1 MILETIAVV
10 QTANVA
16 IGAIKEL
23 IGNGKDL
30 TDCGKELTTYFTA
43 KSKIQLN
50 ASSSGSGD
58 DLKLFLSLDK
68 LKQQEYELKQLMIYT
83 GRSGMWDDWIRF
95 QNSQKKQRDNDKQ
108 QIALKKVDSARDLEE
123 LYKKLVLVRDNRFE
137 EPSSITNNKV
147 LSLAKWYWG
156 KKIDSKLYQR
166 RKSEFKLDREV

>member
-1 MILETIAVV
+1 VILEAIAVV

-50 ASSSGSGD
+50 ASSLGSGD

-95 QNSQKKQRDNDKQ
+95 QNLQKKQRDNDKQ
-108 QIALKKVDSARDLEE
+108 QIALKKASR
-123 LYKKLVLVRDNRFE
+123 R
-137 EPSSITNNKV
+137 
-147 LSLAKWYWG
+147 
-156 KKIDSKLYQR
+156 KKIVDWTIGIAVAIAALSAIGLCFYILYWVVQT
-166 RKSEFKLDREV
+166 KGK

>member
-1 MILETIAVV
+1 MILEAIAVV

-43 KSKIQLN
+43 KSKIQLG

-83 GRSGMWDDWIRF
+83 GRSGMWNDWIRF

-108 QIALKKVDSARDLEE
+108 QIALKKASR
-123 LYKKLVLVRDNRFE
+123 R
-137 EPSSITNNKV
+137 
-147 LSLAKWYWG
+147 
-156 KKIDSKLYQR
+156 KKIVDWTIGIAVAIAALSAIGLCFYILYWVVQT
-166 RKSEFKLDREV
+166 KGK

>member
-1 MILETIAVV
+1 MILEAIAVV

-43 KSKIQLN
+43 KSKIQLG
-50 ASSSGSGD
+50 AQATGSGN
-58 DLKLFLSLDK
+58 DLELFLSLDK

-108 QIALKKVDSARDLEE
+108 QIALKKASQR
-123 LYKKLVLVRDNRFE
+123 
-137 EPSSITNNKV
+137 
-147 LSLAKWYWG
+147 
-156 KKIDSKLYQR
+156 KKIVDWTIGIAVAIAALSAIGLCFYILYWVVTT
-166 RKSEFKLDREV
+166 KGK

>member
-1 MILETIAVV
+1 VILEAIAVV

-30 TDCGKELTTYFTA
+30 ADCGKELTTYFTA
-43 KSKIQLN
+43 KSKIQLG
-50 ASSSGSGD
+50 AQATGSGN
-58 DLKLFLSLDK
+58 DLELFLSLDK

-108 QIALKKVDSARDLEE
+108 QIALKKASR
-123 LYKKLVLVRDNRFE
+123 R
-137 EPSSITNNKV
+137 
-147 LSLAKWYWG
+147 
-156 KKIDSKLYQR
+156 KKIVDWTIGIAVAIAALSAVGLCFYILYWVIQT
-166 RKSEFKLDREV
+166 KGK

>member
-43 KSKIQLN
+43 KSKIQLG
-50 ASSSGSGD
+50 AQATGSGN
-58 DLKLFLSLDK
+58 DLELFLSLDK

-108 QIALKKVDSARDLEE
+108 QIALKKASQR
-123 LYKKLVLVRDNRFE
+123 
-137 EPSSITNNKV
+137 
-147 LSLAKWYWG
+147 
-156 KKIDSKLYQR
+156 KKIVDWTIGIAVAIAALSAIGLCFYILYWVVTT
-166 RKSEFKLDREV
+166 KGK

>member
-1 MILETIAVV
+1 MILEAIAVV

-83 GRSGMWDDWIRF
+83 GRSGMWNDWIRF

-108 QIALKKVDSARDLEE
+108 QIALKKASR
-123 LYKKLVLVRDNRFE
+123 R
-137 EPSSITNNKV
+137 
-147 LSLAKWYWG
+147 
-156 KKIDSKLYQR
+156 KKIVDWTIGIAVAIAALSAIGLCFYILYWVVTT
-166 RKSEFKLDREV
+166 KGK

>member
-108 QIALKKVDSARDLEE
+108 QIALKKASR
-123 LYKKLVLVRDNRFE
+123 R
-137 EPSSITNNKV
+137 
-147 LSLAKWYWG
+147 
-156 KKIDSKLYQR
+156 KKIVDWTIGIAVAIAALSAIGLCFYILYWVVTT
-166 RKSEFKLDREV
+166 KGK

>member
-1 MILETIAVV
+1 MILEAIAVV

-43 KSKIQLN
+43 KSKIQLG
-50 ASSSGSGD
+50 AQATGSGN
-58 DLKLFLSLDK
+58 DLELFLSLDK

-83 GRSGMWDDWIRF
+83 GRSGMWNDWIRF

-108 QIALKKVDSARDLEE
+108 QIALKKASQR
-123 LYKKLVLVRDNRFE
+123 
-137 EPSSITNNKV
+137 
-147 LSLAKWYWG
+147 
-156 KKIDSKLYQR
+156 KKIVDWTIGIAVAIAALSAIGLCFYILYWVVTT
-166 RKSEFKLDREV
+166 KGK

>member
-1 MILETIAVV
+1 VILEAIAVV

-50 ASSSGSGD
+50 ASSLGSGD

-108 QIALKKVDSARDLEE
+108 QIALKKASR
-123 LYKKLVLVRDNRFE
+123 R
-137 EPSSITNNKV
+137 
-147 LSLAKWYWG
+147 
-156 KKIDSKLYQR
+156 KKIVDWTIGIAVAIAALSAIGLCFYILYWVVQT
-166 RKSEFKLDREV
+166 KGK

>member
-1 MILETIAVV
+1 MILEAIAVV

-108 QIALKKVDSARDLEE
+108 QIALKKASR
-123 LYKKLVLVRDNRFE
+123 R
-137 EPSSITNNKV
+137 
-147 LSLAKWYWG
+147 
-156 KKIDSKLYQR
+156 KKIVDWTIGIAVAIAALSAIGLCFYILYWVVTT
-166 RKSEFKLDREV
+166 KGK